1 MFASTPKCCHKKVT
15 AYTDDDEENIHQ
27 QQLHKNSVSIL
38 PPTIIKFIHNFYPC
52 TSPANVYA
60 PPENRSLQIIQYIDF
75 FLEYLQ
81 IYIGKNNGGT
91 DNWTSISIIILSLFR
106 KYLKCFQISM
116 WPMCRHS
123 LLHSLVQVPSDQ
135 QHTKVRGSHRENKME
150 KSIAIWNTILW
161 LNFIFP
167 KLQKCI
173 NLVQIKILIVIF
185 LLCHIILMLWT
196 EI

>member
-1 MFASTPKCCHKKVT
+1 MLTFFTQRKGEVAKIALVQENKYQWSRLTSQKTGSHKSKERKERIKVDLFASTPKCCHKKVT
-15 AYTDDDEENIHQ
+15 AYTDDDDENIHQ

-81 IYIGKNNGGT
+81 IYIGKNNEGI
-91 DNWTSISIIILSLFR
+91 DSWTSIYIIILSLFR

-135 QHTKVRGSHRENKME
+135 
-150 KSIAIWNTILW
+150 
-161 LNFIFP
+161 
-167 KLQKCI
+167 
-173 NLVQIKILIVIF
+173 
-185 LLCHIILMLWT
+185 
-196 EI
+196 